1 MTNHSISFNEYEL
14 PVIIRENVQIEWV
27 NLDEGHD
34 GDYDPTDKHDENLLR
49 FDVSRFDGKNWEAI
63 ADGSYC
69 TQVSA
74 TTPQQ
79 ILIEHLV
86 HFMNTIYDDV
96 SEHGTAKR
104 VCESL
109 SWTK

>member
-1 MTNHSISFNEYEL
+1 MNNQAISLNEYDL
-14 PVIIRENVQIEWV
+14 PVIIRDNVRIEWV
-27 NLDEGHD
+27 NLDEGND
-34 GDYDPTDKHDENLLR
+34 GDYDSSDPEDENLLR
-49 FDVSRFDGKNWEAI
+49 FDVSRFDGKEWEAI
-63 ADGSYC
+63 SDGSYC

-86 HFMNTIYDDV
+86 HFMDTIYDDV
-96 SEHGTAKR
+96 SAHGKAKR
-104 VCESL
+104 LCEDL

>member
-1 MTNHSISFNEYEL
+1 MNNHAISYNEYEL
-14 PVIIRENVQIEWV
+14 PVIIRGNVQIEWV

-34 GDYDPTDKHDENLLR
+34 GDYDPSDKHDENLLR
-49 FDVSRFDGKNWEAI
+49 FDVSRFDGKNWEAV

-69 TQVSA
+69 TRVAS

-79 ILIEHLV
+79 ILIEHLE
-86 HFMNTIYDDV
+86 HFMAEIYDDV
-96 SEHGTAKR
+96 SEHGKAKR
-104 VCESL
+104 ICESL